1 MAPVEVFAEP
11 TPNPNSMKFTLD
23 RRVAERGQ
31 SFNSSGEAERS
42 PLARRLFEIRGVRSV
57 FLLNNFISVSRDP
70 AADWGELVPEVE
82 AAIRAHFA

>member
-23 RRVAERGQ
+23 RRVAEKGQ
-31 SFNSSGEAERS
+31 SFNSPGEADQS
-42 PLARRLFEIRGVRSV
+42 PLARRLFEIRGVRGV

-70 AADWGELVPEVE
+70 AADWGGLVPEVE

>member
-1 MAPVEVFAEP
+1 MAPLEVFAEP

-23 RRVAERGQ
+23 RRVAEQGQ
-31 SFNSSGEAERS
+31 SFNSPGEAEQS
-42 PLARRLFEIRGVRSV
+42 PLARRLFAIRGVRSI

-70 AADWGELVPEVE
+70 AADWGELAPKVE